1 MKNWKVVLHY
11 SIHSV
16 QSKTVREH
24 NPTTSMLDSK
34 YSVLRSETLLS
45 LFPNSSIFVL
55 SEYKTFLEKAFV
67 CLCGKLQIVDFGVES
82 SFLDGNPQPMAM
94 KSLLN
99 MQTNFLSSEDDSFP
113 KSTRRPKQTFTYVQ
127 LCPTDNLA
135 VVRKC
140 L

>member
-1 MKNWKVVLHY
+1 
-11 SIHSV
+11 
-16 QSKTVREH
+16 
-24 NPTTSMLDSK
+24 MLDSK